1 MRNLMTFRL
10 FESSTGHN
18 YTFDDIKKLPGYM
31 LLLAVG
37 YYETSTDVM
46 KKHMSMRLFND
57 ELGLSDPTDNVIA
70 YCNGYVRK
78 TTPTWH
84 KDSSQRVMKKFDGP
98 DALVRWND
106 QFFYIY
112 EWTLKQYKKH
122 GIDSKYK
129 GTNKSDFINGESAMK
144 YMVKSYASDP
154 ATVFNMYDSLDE
166 PNKKKFLRDIKNTK
180 NDFED
185 EKRKYEFSMNIV
197 KNWVQ

>member
-10 FESSTGHN
+10 FESSVGHN

-46 KKHMSMRLFND
+46 KKHMSMRLYND
-57 ELGLSDPTDNVIA
+57 ELGLSDPNDNVIA
-70 YCNGYVRK
+70 YCNGYIRK

-84 KDSSQRVMKKFDGP
+84 KDSSQRVMKKFDG
-98 DALVRWND
+98 DDNLKRWND
-106 QFFYIY
+106 QFFYLY
-112 EWTLKQYKKH
+112 EWTLKQYKKK
-122 GIDSKYK
+122 GIISDYK
-129 GTNKSDFINGESAMK
+129 GVHKDDFISGESAMK
-144 YMVKSYASDP
+144 YMVKSYTRDP
-154 ATVFNMYDSLDE
+154 ASIFSMYDSLDE
-166 PNKKKFLRDIKNTK
+166 PNKKKFLQAIKSNQK
-180 NDFED
+180 DFKD